1 MAGAGPRQGDGRS
14 RHPRCFAWPRGGP
27 HPRAR
32 AAQGGPQ
39 AGSGPQSRPRAQGRG
54 SHAHTWT
61 QPGASV
67 REGQQSRR
75 TCRRLLLLQVI
86 HQRVNLVSASDVHCK
101 RKKRHRHAAPLPALD
116 RARPHHG
123 PEDGGPSVC
132 RRGRQTLVAPPPA
145 GRPPRSLTVLVC
157 GPWPHGD
164 SRVEVRGFSGWGDGR
179 APASTETHAVH
190 PGQHSDAPDVT
201 VGVTS
206 TTLTGESAARQQP
219 E

>member
-1 MAGAGPRQGDGRS
+1 MLLRLAARWAAPTGP
-14 RHPRCFAWPRGGP
+14 
-27 HPRAR
+27 

-39 AGSGPQSRPRAQGRG
+39 AGSGPPSGPGPRQPRPHVDA
-54 SHAHTWT
+54 A
-61 QPGASV
+61 
-67 REGQQSRR
+67 
-75 TCRRLLLLQVI
+75 RRLSPGRTTVPPYLPPT
-86 HQRVNLVSASDVHCK
+86 
-101 RKKRHRHAAPLPALD
+101 AAPAAGDTPASKSRLRLRRSLQEKEEAPPCSTPFLPFD

-145 GRPPRSLTVLVC
+145 GRPPRSLTVLVR